1 MSAHIDSQ
9 QPVLVYKLISIQ
21 VWGSRTLLRCALTPS
36 PLEKAGQDVTEP
48 R

>member
-1 MSAHIDSQ
+1 MSAQIDSQ
-9 QPVLVYKLISIQ
+9 QPALVYKLISIQ